1 MADLEAVLDAAGLTN
16 PQVREFVKEYAELTG
31 AERVEVVNASDDA
44 RLLEE
49 AVAAGELQRA
59 GEGRY
64 YSRSYH
70 KDTARSEERTIV
82 ATNDEKDKGVYN
94 NWRPASEMKPMLH
107 DRMRGASAGKTMYVI
122 PYLMAPAGNA
132 LEPWAAGVELT
143 DTRTVVLHMIRM
155 ARVGVQFVND
165 LEDPGSFVR
174 AVHVTG
180 DLENLG
186 QGTPDDQR
194 YFVTVADER
203 TILHFGSSYGGNA
216 LLGKIAH
223 GLRQGAYDGW
233 ASKKFL
239 AEQYMLIG
247 IHDKET
253 GKTLP
258 HLRRLPERLR
268 QDQPGHDGG
277 PRRARRPLPRLVL
290 RRRHRVAVGRR
301 GVGSPDGMNPEY
313 GVFGVAK
320 DTNETTNPNALP
332 PSTRAPKAIFT
343 NVAYNPTTGEV
354 WWEGKT
360 PKPPRTCT
368 AGSTGWAR
376 RSPTARSDDTAPW
389 AHPNS
394 RFTTTLANV
403 PNIAPDYDEPLGVP
417 IDAIIFGGRTRDR
430 EPLIRAITDLAEG
443 VYDGLTLGAEATF
456 AAEGKEGMLRY
467 DPMSNRPF
475 MAYGEGDYARH
486 YLDIVGAAKDQ
497 PIFAHVN
504 WFQTRRRGRPLPLA
518 RLPRQPAPAAL
529 AAPAQERRGRG
540 TAYGRRHHPD
550 QGGARPR
557 RAWTSR
563 AEDLERILSHRQGA
577 LAAGDGLPR
586 GAPLPVRPDARG
598 DLGGPPPGRRGSR
611 RGGVRPDGVDTP
623 STTTDRV
630 RRLVSGTAASASSTV
645 DLRRGTPALAV
656 PFAVVAVIG
665 LVTVLL
671 PPYERPWWVAGLA
684 ALSLVPVVRGVPR
697 EPAPGERSWLDPLA
711 AYLLFPYAALLHDA
725 AGAGAGG
732 SSSGMTVLL
741 LLPILWL
748 AITGTLA
755 PAVGGE
761 RPRRPHLRDPDRGD
775 RAARPMP
782 SGTGV
787 GPSSGRPSPW

>member
-1 MADLEAVLDAAGLTN
+1 MADLEAVMDEAGLTN

-31 AERVEVVNASDDA
+31 AERIEVVNASDDA

-82 ATNDEKDKGVYN
+82 ATNDEKDRGVYN

-107 DRMRGASAGKTMYVI
+107 ERMRGASQGRTMYVI

-155 ARVGVQFVND
+155 ARVGVRYVND
-165 LEDPGSFVR
+165 LEDQGSFVR

-180 DLENLG
+180 DLEHLG

-233 ASKKFL
+233 ASRKFL

-253 GKTLP
+253 GKTYHVCGGFPSASGKTNLAMMAAP
-258 HLRRLPERLR
+258 DALGDRYHVSFYGDDIAWLWVDEETGRLM
-268 QDQPGHDGG
+268 
-277 PRRARRPLPRLVL
+277 
-290 RRRHRVAVGRR
+290 
-301 GVGSPDGMNPEY
+301 GMNPEY

-320 DTNETTNPNALP
+320 DTNETTNPNALH
-332 PSTRAPKAIFT
+332 SIDEGSQAIFT
-343 NVAYNPTTGEV
+343 NVAYNPSTGEV

-360 PKPPRTCT
+360 PKPPSNVRGWLDWT
-368 AGSTGWAR
+368 GSPLADR
-376 RSPTARSDDTAPW
+376 KSNDTAAW

-394 RFTTTLANV
+394 RFTTTLDNV
-403 PNIAPDYDEPLGVP
+403 PNIAPDYDEPAGVP
-417 IDAIIFGGRTRDR
+417 IDAIIFGGRTSDR

-456 AAEGKEGMLRY
+456 AAEGVDGQLRY

-486 YLDIVGAAKDQ
+486 YLDIVGAAKEQ

-504 WFQTRRRGRPLPLA
+504 WFQKDPDDGHFLWPGYRDNLRPLLW
-518 RLPRQPAPAAL
+518 LLQL
-529 AAPAQERRGRG
+529 KNGEVE
-540 TAYGRRHHPD
+540 GRRTAVGIIPTEEELDLSGMDVPD
-550 QGGARPR
+550 R
-557 RAWTSR
+557 
-563 AEDLERILSHRQGA
+563 DLERILTIDKERWQQEMGFREEHLAQFDRMPEEIWEAHRRV
-577 LAAGDGLPR
+577 AA
-586 GAPLPVRPDARG
+586 
-598 DLGGPPPGRRGSR
+598 DL
-611 RGGVRPDGVDTP
+611 
-623 STTTDRV
+623 
-630 RRLVSGTAASASSTV
+630 
-645 DLRRGTPALAV
+645 
-656 PFAVVAVIG
+656 
-665 LVTVLL
+665 
-671 PPYERPWWVAGLA
+671 E
-684 ALSLVPVVRGVPR
+684 
-697 EPAPGERSWLDPLA
+697 GEA
-711 AYLLFPYAALLHDA
+711 
-725 AGAGAGG
+725 
-732 SSSGMTVLL
+732 
-741 LLPILWL
+741 
-748 AITGTLA
+748 
-755 PAVGGE
+755 
-761 RPRRPHLRDPDRGD
+761 
-775 RAARPMP
+775 
-782 SGTGV
+782 
-787 GPSSGRPSPW
+787 